1 METSQQGGTAM
12 RVLIVED
19 DFASRRILQTF
30 LGAYGECHVAVNGI
44 EAIEAFKQAWE
55 ESQPYDLICMDIMMP
70 EMNGQEALRQIRDLE
85 KQMRVKSENETK
97 VIMTTALDRSKEVV
111 KAFYEG
117 GVSAYFVK
125 PFKLEDLEKELKVLR
140 LIS

>member
-1 METSQQGGTAM
+1 M

-30 LGAYGECHVAVNGI
+30 LESYGECHIAVNGI
-44 EAIEAFKQAWE
+44 EAVDAFQKAWQ

-70 EMNGQEALRQIRDLE
+70 EMNGQDALRQIREIE
-85 KQMRVKSENETK
+85 KQMDIGNEDAVK
-97 VIMTTALDRSKEVV
+97 VIMTTAIDKSRDVV
-111 KAFYEG
+111 TAFYEG

-125 PFKLEDLEKELKVLR
+125 PFNIEDLEKELKVLR
-140 LIS
+140 LIES

>member
-1 METSQQGGTAM
+1 M

-30 LGAYGECHVAVNGI
+30 LGAHGECHVAVNGL

-85 KQMRVKSENETK
+85 KQMGVKSENEAK

>member
-1 METSQQGGTAM
+1 MDVGREEWDM

-19 DFASRRILQTF
+19 DFASRNILQSF
-30 LGAYGECHVAVNGI
+30 LSAHGECHVAVNGL
-44 EAIEAFKQAWE
+44 EAIEAFRQAWD

-70 EMNGQEALRQIRDLE
+70 EMNGQEALRQIRNIE
-85 KQMRVKSENETK
+85 KQMGISNEEEVT
-97 VIMTTALDRSKEVV
+97 VIMTTALDNSKEVV

-125 PFKLEDLEKELKVLR
+125 PFKLADLEKELRILQ
-140 LIS
+140 LID

>member
-1 METSQQGGTAM
+1 M

-30 LGAYGECHVAVNGI
+30 LNAYGECHVAVNGV
-44 EAIEAFKQAWE
+44 EAVEAFQQAWQ
-55 ESQPYDLICMDIMMP
+55 ESNPYDLICMDIMMP
-70 EMNGQEALRQIRDLE
+70 EMNGQDALRKIRDME
-85 KQMRVKSENETK
+85 KQMGISSDDEVK
-97 VIMTTALDRSKEVV
+97 VIMTTALDKSKEVV

-125 PFKLEDLEKELKVLR
+125 PFQLEDLEKELKVLR
-140 LIS
+140 LIE

>member
-1 METSQQGGTAM
+1 M

-30 LGAYGECHVAVNGI
+30 LNSYGECHVAVNGV
-44 EAIEAFKQAWE
+44 EAIEAFQQAWQ
-55 ESQPYDLICMDIMMP
+55 ESDPYDLICMDIMMP
-70 EMNGQEALRQIRDLE
+70 EMNGQDALRKIRDIE
-85 KQMRVKSENETK
+85 KQMGITSDDEVR
-97 VIMTTALDRSKEVV
+97 VIMTTALDKSKEVV

-125 PFKLEDLEKELKVLR
+125 PFQLEDLEKELRVLR
-140 LIS
+140 LIE